1 MKSKFRQYVDLTQ
14 PNWKLVICQFITIF
28 CNVALKALDVVFV
41 AKITVSLYHG
51 IATGD
56 FSQAYLYLGLQVACV
71 VIRNIFTW
79 LNYLVY
85 NPTFSGIFNRV
96 QTKIIRKVMEAKDSN
111 FAETSK
117 EKIINIIGT
126 NVETLA
132 SFTDTISIKCS
143 YLVQVIVSISF
154 VAQADLLVAMM
165 LLLSCTVNFFIL
177 RYLNKKSAI
186 SKEKQFEAKDGIY
199 EEADKI
205 MSGKDIIKEFGIH
218 EKYHEEYKMANMNY
232 AKATKKKIL
241 IDGFKSSWFYV
252 IYFIMTALLT
262 AFMIYLVSDNQVTI
276 ELYLI
281 VVPYF
286 LTITELLN
294 NFFEITSSVE
304 DCHVALSRVNTIL
317 NFTSEEI
324 NKFGNVS
331 DELGG
336 TNISFVGVNY
346 TNKNLNSPY
355 LGTLTD
361 VDISFSSKNLNIVL
375 GKKRSG
381 KRLIFNMLR
390 RKINPDSGVITLD
403 NQDIRDF
410 SIKTFKNNIYYCV
423 SNPIFIQ
430 GTIMENLGVS
440 SRKKEE
446 ITQICQ
452 DLAIYDT
459 IMALPK
465 GFETPINERMTRA
478 LLFLIGMARALLT
491 GCKTLMIYEI
501 PNSLTD
507 EDKKR
512 ILKAIYMISQKR
524 TVIFF
529 THDASY
535 VPLAKVV
542 YRVENGKIIAIKI
555 NDTIDTSLLEN

>member
-252 IYFIMTALLT
+252 IYFVMTALLT

-294 NFFEITSSVE
+294 NFFEITSAVE

-410 SIKTFKNNIYYCV
+410 SIKTYKNNIYYCV

-555 NDTIDTSLLEN
+555 NDTIDTSLLEK

>member
-28 CNVALKALDVVFV
+28 CNVALKALDVVLV

-252 IYFIMTALLT
+252 IYFVMTALLT

-294 NFFEITSSVE
+294 NFFEITSAVE

-459 IMALPK
+459 IMTLPK

-555 NDTIDTSLLEN
+555 NDTIDTSLLEK

>member
-252 IYFIMTALLT
+252 IYFVMTALLT

-294 NFFEITSSVE
+294 NFFEITSAVE

-555 NDTIDTSLLEN
+555 NDTIDTSLLEK

>member
-252 IYFIMTALLT
+252 IYFVMTALLT

-294 NFFEITSSVE
+294 NFFEITSAVE

-459 IMALPK
+459 IMELPK

-555 NDTIDTSLLEN
+555 NDTIDTSLLEK

>member
-28 CNVALKALDVVFV
+28 CNVSLKALDVVFV

-252 IYFIMTALLT
+252 IYFVMTALLT

-294 NFFEITSSVE
+294 NFFEITSAVE

-555 NDTIDTSLLEN
+555 NDTIDTSLLEK